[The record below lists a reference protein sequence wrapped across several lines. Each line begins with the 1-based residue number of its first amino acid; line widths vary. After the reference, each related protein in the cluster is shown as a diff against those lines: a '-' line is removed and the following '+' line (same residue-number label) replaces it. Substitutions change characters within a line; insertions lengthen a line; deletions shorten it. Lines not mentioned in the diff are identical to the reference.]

1 MAKQALQETN
11 SSSSPQTLI
20 PGYPTHAQQAANP
33 MRPEEARPSSTSGHE
48 EGDAE
53 PAL

>member
-33 MRPEEARPSSTSGHE
+33 MRPEEARPSPTSGHE